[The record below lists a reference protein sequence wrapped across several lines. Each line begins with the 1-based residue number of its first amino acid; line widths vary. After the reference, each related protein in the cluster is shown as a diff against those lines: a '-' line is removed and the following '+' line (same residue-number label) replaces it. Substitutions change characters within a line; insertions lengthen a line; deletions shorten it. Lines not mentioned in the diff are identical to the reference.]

1 MISCIPA
8 SSHFLVG
15 GTYRVSP
22 TRIGSGGFSEVVLG
36 MDMGTRENVAVKLE
50 RRSSRYPQLLREH
63 QLYEALEGADGLPRI
78 RWFGRAREYNV
89 LVMDLL
95 GPSLEDLFN
104 ICGRQFSLQ
113 TILLLADQMLE
124 RLQFIHDNSIIHR
137 DLKPNNMVMGLGDK
151 ANKLFLIDFGL
162 AEVYRTS
169 YFHLSYNQNKTQG
182 VAGTAGYTSLN
193 AHLGIRRSRRDD
205 MESIGYILVYFL
217 RRGLP
222 WIGLDASNK
231 EALCA
236 RIFEVKSTTTIE
248 TLCQVFSGSGRGGS
262 VRDNVPLVFG
272 CPHLIQTHPYPT
284 FLMSPDFPTGY
295 TPMFISG
302 ACNQLQEWGLFWPA
316 RNASARNGANP
327 YEMKHLFWINL
338 GLDGSKGCPPEFATY
353 LNYCRGLAFEEGPDY
368 KYLRSLFRR
377 LYRKLFNN
385 GEDAEWDWTRFM
397 KDNPPQLTTGAPNQ
411 GQFCSNW

>member
-248 TLCQVFSGSGRGGS
+248 TLCQ
-262 VRDNVPLVFG
+262 
-272 CPHLIQTHPYPT
+272 
-284 FLMSPDFPTGY
+284 
-295 TPMFISG
+295 
-302 ACNQLQEWGLFWPA
+302 
-316 RNASARNGANP
+316 
-327 YEMKHLFWINL
+327 
-338 GLDGSKGCPPEFATY
+338 GCPPEFATY